1 MLCDECHHHSEYWT
15 VYECVRKFSA
25 IFIWCYNVFAIY
37 CFTQEKNQAKEEKRS
52 SKSFIW
58 FIFICVSVFSASYLP
73 PRPLPSF
80 CGRINKT
87 TYYRFLCKFT
97 WYFFYFSSFDTTRF
111 VARDIFIC
119 VCCAWAYVNFAFFSV
134 GFVSSL
140 CHSIRYCI
148 HLLSPFFFVFSITT
162 SLMILFEK
170 TTGSTTNKYS
180 IYLMRTF
187 VLDVSKQQ
195 QLSFAVSFRLFLFLA
210 IYFRS

>member
-1 MLCDECHHHSEYWT
+1 MNVITTRNIERFMSAWESFQRFLSDAIMSLPSTVSLKRKIKLKKKKEVQNHSFGL
-15 VYECVRKFSA
+15 FSFVWA
-25 IFIWCYNVFAIY
+25 FFLPH
-37 CFTQEKNQAKEEKRS
+37 TS
-52 SKSFIW
+52 
-58 FIFICVSVFSASYLP
+58 P